1 MFLCAAK
8 QPQVGKNNAEVED
21 KNQMVTD
28 Q

>member
-8 QPQVGKNNAEVED
+8 QPQAGKNNAKVED